1 MISLDGSI
9 EYPQH
14 CIELS
19 SDHFVVSHG
28 THDSFLQR
36 VCKVDSSGRIIQS
49 YGRFEGSDVE
59 ILSNPRHLIVDK
71 YGNVLV
77 ADSCNQRVVLLNSSL
92 AHLGY
97 IEVPE
102 NKLKKPYALYFDDL
116 GHRLYIG
123 ENVSSGR
130 VFVLDVYVPDLCL

>member
-49 YGRFEGSDVE
+49 YGNAEESDFG
-59 ILSNPRHLIVDK
+59 ILRNPRHLVVDR

-77 ADSCNQRVVLLNSSL
+77 ADSCNQRIVLLSSSL
-92 AHLGY
+92 AHLGD
-97 IEVPE
+97 IEVE
-102 NKLKKPYALYFDDL
+102 
-116 GHRLYIG
+116 I
-123 ENVSSGR
+123 
-130 VFVLDVYVPDLCL
+130 